1 VKPLTR
7 RGGTPTELRLWVTVY
22 TLAAGFFVGME
33 WLFFV
38 TKPSFLNVFTWTG
51 QVRVFGAALL
61 PVLAVGAMVLVVLR
75 AAGGIPL
82 PPLQLGSR
90 LAMRALPTLV
100 LSASA
105 LLLADNFTTTLVGW
119 GIASLRGGRLPY
131 AAGVLCGVAI
141 VWHAVGRWA
150 AAVRSGEAFSRF
162 ASVCAVGLVW
172 VAGAGTVVEFVSEPL
187 APRQEPGRPLRR
199 PNILLVG
206 IDGVNADHL
215 SVYGY
220 GRPTSPSLEVLA
232 RDALVFTNAYSNAA
246 NTAGALTAILTGRLP
261 TDTRVIFAPDI
272 LRGEPSVL
280 HLPGLLRAF
289 GYRTG
294 QFAVRHYA
302 ASTDFNLRHGFDVVN
317 GRAVGS
323 DTVITQTLLG
333 VGSGGYFLDQMVQR
347 VSTRVA
353 LLAGHRERPPFAE
366 VTESM
371 AAQYM
376 DDSRLRQLE
385 AFLTGTPQPWFAHI
399 HLMVTHGAKFSPREQ
414 HFSAGQAQAADWM
427 IDFYDDAILDADR
440 SIGTMIALL
449 RQRGLLDEAL
459 IIVYSDHAQGFGTD
473 RAVPL
478 LVRLP
483 QGARRH
489 ERIGQTVQSIDVA
502 PTIVDALGL
511 RVPGWMGGQS
521 LIGAI
526 PPCRPVFGAI
536 AAAARVRFKGRDYTP
551 LVPPFFSLGA
561 VSLVHGQQWFVLGLE
576 GPKPTMTDRVIPL
589 LPGAIGACNP
599 LTAAVAKAAISDH
612 LRFRGYDIDTHTTA
626 QLP

>member
-1 VKPLTR
+1 MKPRRR

-38 TKPSFLNVFTWTG
+38 TKPSFLNVFTWAG

-61 PVLAVGAMVLVVLR
+61 PVIAVGAMMLVVLR
-75 AAGGIPL
+75 GAARIPL
-82 PPLQLGSR
+82 SPVQLGSR
-90 LAMRALPTLV
+90 LGMQALPTVV

-105 LLLADNFTTTLVGW
+105 LLLADNFTTALFGW

-141 VWHAVGRWA
+141 VWHQIGRWA
-150 AAVRSGEAFSRF
+150 ASARRGGAFSRV
-162 ASVCAVGLVW
+162 ASVSAIGLVG
-172 VAGAGTVVEFVSEPL
+172 VAGTGAVVEFVSEPL
-187 APRQEPGRPLRR
+187 AARQEPDRPLRR

-220 GRPTSPSLEVLA
+220 GRPTSPSLEALA

-246 NTAGALTAILTGRLP
+246 NTGGALTAILTGRLP

-272 LRGEPSVL
+272 LRGEPSVV

-302 ASTDFNLRHGFDVVN
+302 ASTDFNLRRGFDVVN
-317 GRAVGS
+317 GRAAGS
-323 DTVITQTLLG
+323 EVEITQALLG
-333 VGSGGYFLDQMVQR
+333 FGSGGYFVDRIVER
-347 VSTRVA
+347 VGTRVA
-353 LLAGHRERPPFAE
+353 LLAGHRERLPFAE

-376 DDSRLRQLE
+376 DDSRLRQLG
-385 AFLTGTPQPWFAHI
+385 AFLTGTPQPWFAHV
-399 HLMVTHGAKFSPREQ
+399 HLMVTHGAQFSPREQ
-414 HFSAGQAQAADWM
+414 HFSAGQAQATDWM
-427 IDFYDDAILDADR
+427 IDFYDDAILDADQ
-440 SIGTMIALL
+440 SIGTIIALL
-449 RQRGLLDEAL
+449 RQRGLFDRTL
-459 IIVYSDHAQGFGTD
+459 IVVYSDHAQGFGTN

-483 QGARRH
+483 SGARH
-489 ERIGQTVQSIDVA
+489 GRIGQTVQSIDVA
-502 PTIVDALGL
+502 PSIVDALGL
-511 RVPGWMGGQS
+511 RVPGWMVGQS
-521 LIGAI
+521 LLGEIR
-526 PPCRPVFGAI
+526 PCRRVFAAI

-561 VSLVHGQQWFVLGLE
+561 VSLVHGQQWFVLDLD
-576 GPKPTMTDRVIPL
+576 GPAPTMTDGVIPL
-589 LPGAIGACNP
+589 LPGAIAACEP
-599 LTAAVAKAAISDH
+599 LTASAAKQTILDH
-612 LRFRGYDIDTHTTA
+612 LRGRGYEVDTHVMA
-626 QLP
+626 PP